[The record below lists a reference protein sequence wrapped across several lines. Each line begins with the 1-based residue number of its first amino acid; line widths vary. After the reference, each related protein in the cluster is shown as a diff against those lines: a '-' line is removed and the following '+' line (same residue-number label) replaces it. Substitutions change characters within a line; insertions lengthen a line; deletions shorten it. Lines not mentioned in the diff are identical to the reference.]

1 MSNLAE
7 QRKFFAEEIQIT
19 SDIRTT
25 ELIHAFARV
34 PREEFLGRGPWTI
47 RGEADFQK
55 PPRQTPGDD
64 PRFVYH
70 NVAIAI
76 DEARTL
82 FNGAPGFLA
91 VLIDALG
98 LNAGARVAHLG
109 TGTGYYTAVMA
120 ETVGPDGRVAG
131 VEVDPDLAARSAE
144 NLKSWPWARVVA
156 GDGSTLPPG
165 PFDAILINAGVTH
178 VLPNWIHS
186 LAPGG
191 RMIVPL
197 TATIGGPMGPAMA
210 NIGKGIIVLLTKTDD
225 PLALDARLVT
235 FVAIYSA
242 VGLRDDAV
250 NAKIG
255 AALAK
260 MPYPMLKKLRLDPHE
275 PTASCWMHDEK
286 GCWTTGS

>member
-1 MSNLAE
+1 MSNLAA
-7 QRKFFAEEIQIT
+7 QRQFFAEEIQIT
-19 SDIRTT
+19 SDIRSTG
-25 ELIHAFARV
+25 LVHAFARV
-34 PREEFLGRGPWTI
+34 PREEFLGPGPWTI

-55 PPRQTPGDD
+55 PPRRTPSSD

-91 VLIDALG
+91 VLMDALG
-98 LNAGARVAHLG
+98 LKAGARVAHLG
-109 TGTGYYTAVMA
+109 AGTGYYTAVMA
-120 ETVGPDGRVAG
+120 EAVGPGGRVTG
-131 VEVDPDLAARSAE
+131 IEVDPDLAARAAG
-144 NLKSWPWARVVA
+144 NLRSWPWASVTA
-156 GDGSTLPPG
+156 GDGTALAPA
-165 PFDAILINAGVTH
+165 PFDAVLINAGVTH
-178 VLPNWIHS
+178 VLPAWLDS

-197 TATIGGPMGPAMA
+197 TATMGGPMGPAMA
-210 NIGKGIIVLLTKTDD
+210 NIGKGIVALITKTGD
-225 PLALDARLVT
+225 PAAYDARLVT

-242 VGLRDDAV
+242 IGLRDDSV
-250 NAKIG
+250 NTKIG

-275 PTASCWMHDEK
+275 PAASCWLHDDR
-286 GCWTTGS
+286 GCWSV

>member
-1 MSNLAE
+1 MSNLSA
-7 QRKFFAEEIQIT
+7 QRQFFAEEIQIT
-19 SDIRTT
+19 SDIRTP
-25 ELIHAFARV
+25 ELLHAFARV
-34 PREEFLGRGPWTI
+34 PREEFLGSGPWTI

-91 VLIDALG
+91 GLMDALN
-98 LNAGARVAHLG
+98 LKAGARVAHLG

-120 ETVGPDGRVAG
+120 EAVGPGGRVAG
-131 VEVDPDLAARSAE
+131 VEVDADLAARSAE
-144 NLKSWPWARVVA
+144 NLKSWPWASVTT
-156 GDGSTLPPG
+156 GDGAALPPG
-165 PFDAILINAGVTH
+165 QFDAVLINAGVTH
-178 VLPNWIHS
+178 VLSGWLDS

-197 TATIGGPMGPAMA
+197 TATMGGPMGPAMA
-210 NIGKGIIVLLTKTDD
+210 NIGKGIIVLVTKTGD
-225 PLALDARLVT
+225 ANVFDARLVT

-242 VGLRDDAV
+242 VGLRDADV

-255 AALAK
+255 AALMK
-260 MPYPMLKKLRLDPHE
+260 MPYPMLKKFRLDPHE
-275 PTASCWMHDEK
+275 PTASCWMHDER
-286 GCWTTGS
+286 GCWSL